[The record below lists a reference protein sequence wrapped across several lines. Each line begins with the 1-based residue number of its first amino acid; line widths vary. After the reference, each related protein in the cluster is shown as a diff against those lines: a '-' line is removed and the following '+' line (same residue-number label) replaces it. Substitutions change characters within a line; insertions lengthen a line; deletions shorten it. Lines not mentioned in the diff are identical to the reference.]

1 MKNLLPRRDCY
12 FQKVPFQPHFRQN
25 TRLFQDPEDPHSTT
39 MKICKPLHVHMLC
52 KLQVTN
58 ALTHLNVK
66 QLTNRLNNVNQ
77 SLFLP
82 SVPLHEE
89 KYGIG
94 CKNMESVAI
103 YTEIAYIC
111 IWLRRFDDIR
121 HYFEILGSWGVCVVW
136 SRVFGIWKVA

>member
-1 MKNLLPRRDCY
+1 MEAVKTFSVIRILRKLADKVNFEEKKHFFAQGRRVC
-12 FQKVPFQPHFRQN
+12 FSKWGPGGPFQPHFRQN

-94 CKNMESVAI
+94 
-103 YTEIAYIC
+103 
-111 IWLRRFDDIR
+111 
-121 HYFEILGSWGVCVVW
+121 
-136 SRVFGIWKVA
+136 